1 MLDASG
7 LNSTKC
13 APHTLDLLAQF
24 SVLSRLKEHKN
35 SNLAAKMR
43 VYDGENLHD
52 IDPKAKSMQEYR
64 DVAGVDEGMNGMST
78 RFAFKILS
86 QTFNFD
92 TEEIAADPVHL
103 MYVLE
108 TAIKREQLSLI
119 HI

>member
-1 MLDASG
+1 
-7 LNSTKC
+7 
-13 APHTLDLLAQF
+13 
-24 SVLSRLKEHKN
+24 
-35 SNLAAKMR
+35 MR

-92 TEEIAADPVHL
+92 SEEIAADPVHL

-108 TAIKREQLSLI
+108 TAIKREQFAEEMENELLGFIKEHLSVKYSEQVGKEIQSILREL
-119 HI
+119 